1 MVIMASAID
10 GEGRIRDNTSRKYNN
25 ADERLASQQVGEW
38 DELLNNWDE
47 EVTVDYRGGFPVMI
61 DWYDAQNQRDL
72 WALKL
77 NRSY

>member
-25 ADERLASQQVGEW
+25 ADGRLASEQVVEW
-38 DELLNNWDE
+38 GQLLDNWDE
-47 EVTVDYRGGFPVMI
+47 DVTVEYRNGYPVKIDY
-61 DWYDAQNQRDL
+61 YEAHTQHDL

-77 NRSY
+77 NRSD